1 MFTKKCCDV
10 ENVVAGAG
18 LGFLFK
24 LRHTPL
30 KPVMVDGVAL
40 VVQLDYGEEDNLV
53 DSIISDEKHSTEW
66 LRQKIYLNERH
77 KLYKYEPNIHHA
89 DIGCCRKFFHHTDK
103 TL

>member
-1 MFTKKCCDV
+1 MFTKKCCNV
-10 ENVVAGAG
+10 ENVVAAAG

-89 DIGCCRKFFHHTDK
+89 NIGSCWKFRHHTG
-103 TL
+103 